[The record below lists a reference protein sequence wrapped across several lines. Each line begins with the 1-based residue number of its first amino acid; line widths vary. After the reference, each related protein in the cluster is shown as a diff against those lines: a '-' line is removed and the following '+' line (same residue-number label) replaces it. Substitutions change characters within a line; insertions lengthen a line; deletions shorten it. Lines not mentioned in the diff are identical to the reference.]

1 VRQLAPRNQA
11 ALGAVTLVVLTLA
24 TVLAYRADRLP
35 FFGGGSSYTAMFAEA
50 AGLGV
55 DDEVRVAGIKVGK
68 VTDMRLGRGV
78 VLVRF
83 QAGRVRLG
91 DQSRVSIQIKTLL
104 GDKFLAVVP
113 AGARPQDPA
122 AAIPVARTSTP
133 FEVPDAFNQLGQT
146 LDRIDTT
153 QLAQSFQV
161 LSDTFAHTPDS
172 IGGALTGLSRLS
184 ASIASRDAALSSL
197 LASASNVSGVVA
209 QRNQQVSRLITDGSR
224 LLDELDRRKTA
235 INELL
240 VGTERLADQL
250 RGLVRDNNDQIRPA
264 LRELDRTTELLRRN
278 NDALEHGIASMALY
292 ERLFSNVVGTGRW
305 FDGYFCG
312 LLNPTISA
320 GGLVF
325 NPGTCAPP
333 KPLAPAPTGLG
344 PLLGGQR

>member
-1 VRQLAPRNQA
+1 VRELSPTKQTVV
-11 ALGAVTLVVLTLA
+11 GAVTLVAITLA
-24 TVLAYRADRLP
+24 TILAYRADQLP
-35 FFGGGSSYTAMFAEA
+35 FFGGGTSYTASFAEA

-83 QAGRVRLG
+83 SVGGVRLG
-91 DQSRVSIQIKTLL
+91 NQTRVAIQIKTLL
-104 GDKFLAVVP
+104 GDKFLAVTP
-113 AGARPQDPA
+113 AGPGRQDPTVP
-122 AAIPVARTSTP
+122 IPVARTSTP

-146 LDRIDTT
+146 LDRIDTS

-161 LSDTFAHTPDS
+161 LSDTFAHTPEN
-172 IGGALTGLSRLS
+172 IGGTLTGLSRLS
-184 ASIASRDAALSSL
+184 ASIASRDAALNSL
-197 LASASNVSGVVA
+197 LASAGNVTGVVA

-224 LLDELDRRKTA
+224 LVDELDRRKYA

-250 RGLVRDNNDQIRPA
+250 RGLVKDNEDQIRPA
-264 LRELDRTTELLRRN
+264 LRELDHTTDLLRRN
-278 NDALEHGIASMALY
+278 KHELEHGIASMALY
-292 ERLFSNVVGTGRW
+292 ERVFSNVVGNGRW

-312 LLNPTISA
+312 MLNPSINA

-325 NPGTCAPP
+325 NRGTCAPP
-333 KPLAPAPTGLG
+333 KPLASGSTGLM
-344 PLLGGQR
+344 PLLGGAK